1 MRKKKRERINIS
13 PQRKV
18 KWKKTKSICIID
30 LPFYRKSQ
38 RDIYQY
44 G

>member
-1 MRKKKRERINIS
+1 MRKKERININ

-18 KWKKTKSICIID
+18 KWKKTKSIFIIG